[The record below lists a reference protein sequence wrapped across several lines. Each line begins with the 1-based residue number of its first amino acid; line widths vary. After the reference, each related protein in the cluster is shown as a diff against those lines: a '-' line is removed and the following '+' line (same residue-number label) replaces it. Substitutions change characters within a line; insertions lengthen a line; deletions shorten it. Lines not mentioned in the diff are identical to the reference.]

1 MGMRIFKDESKLS
14 LEYVPPVLPHR
25 ENELRLLKAFFSGIL
40 KGKQNISVR
49 AIISGSA
56 GTGKTAM
63 AKLFGK
69 QMEVEAKNKQ
79 MNLKYI
85 HVNCRVNRTLFTI
98 LKRVVEY
105 LKIPLPSRGY
115 STEELMHGLLN
126 YLAENDLYIILA
138 LDDLEVLIKEEGSD
152 PFYFLMKIG
161 EDRDDRMSRLSFIF
175 IVRNPEILN
184 MLESGARV
192 GMLSNIVHLPE
203 YNAAQ
208 LYDILSY
215 RASEAF
221 FDNVILEESIRLIA
235 DLASERGDARY
246 AIETLWRSGK
256 YAEAEGCDI
265 VTPEHVRKAAASI
278 YPAIKKENLAY
289 LSLHEKLILLAVTR
303 ALASNEK
310 AYTTSSELNELYR
323 LVCEEYKVQPK
334 AYTRFWEY
342 LQKLEDQ
349 GIIRIKVSSEG
360 IRGRRSYI
368 TLPEIPVS
376 ILQHELTKLLEGGNV
391 EL

>member
-1 MGMRIFKDESKLS
+1 MRIFKDEGKLS

-25 ENELRLLKAFFSGIL
+25 EGELRLLKAFFSGLL
-40 KGKQNISVR
+40 KSKQCISVKT
-49 AIISGSA
+49 IISGSA
-56 GTGKTAM
+56 GTGKTAI
-63 AKLFGK
+63 AKLFGR
-69 QMEVEAKNKQ
+69 QMEAEAKSKQ
-79 MNLKYI
+79 MNLRYI
-85 HVNCRVNRTLFTI
+85 HVNCRVNRTLFMI
-98 LKRVVEY
+98 LKRVVEH

-115 STEELMHGLLN
+115 STEELMHGFLD
-126 YLAENDLYIILA
+126 YLAESDLYIILA
-138 LDDLEVLIKEEGSD
+138 LDDLEVLIKEEGLD
-152 PFYFLMKIG
+152 PFYFLMKVG
-161 EDRDDRMSRLSFIF
+161 EDRDDRMSRLSFLF

-184 MLESGARV
+184 ILESGVRV
-192 GMLSNIVHLPE
+192 GMLNNMVHLSE
-203 YNAAQ
+203 YNAIQ

-256 YAEAEGCDI
+256 YAEAEGSNV

-278 YPAIKKENLAY
+278 YPAIKKENLTY
-289 LSLHEKLILLAVTR
+289 LSLHEKLILLAITR
-303 ALASNEK
+303 ALASNDK

-360 IRGRRSYI
+360 VRGRRSYI

-376 ILQHELTKLLEGGNV
+376 ILQHELTRLLESGSR

>member
-1 MGMRIFKDESKLS
+1 MRIFKDEGKLS

-25 ENELRLLKAFFSGIL
+25 EDELRLLKAFFSSIL
-40 KGKQNISVR
+40 KGKQSISVR

-69 QMEVEAKNKQ
+69 QMEAEAKSKQ
-79 MNLKYI
+79 MNLRYI
-85 HVNCRVNRTLFTI
+85 HVNCRVNRTLFTV
-98 LKRVVEY
+98 LKRVVEH

-126 YLAENDLYIILA
+126 YLVENDLYIILA
-138 LDDLEVLIKEEGSD
+138 LDDLEVLIKEEGAD
-152 PFYFLMKIG
+152 PFYFLMKVG

-175 IVRNPEILN
+175 IVRNPEMLN
-184 MLESGARV
+184 MLEGSARV
-192 GMLSNIVHLPE
+192 GILNNIVHLSE
-203 YNAAQ
+203 YNATQ

-221 FDNVILEESIRLIA
+221 FDNVVLEESIRLIA

-256 YAEAEGCDI
+256 YAEAEGSDV
-265 VTPEHVRKAAASI
+265 VTSEHVRKAAASI

-289 LSLHEKLILLAVTR
+289 LSLHEKLILLAITR

-310 AYTTSSELNELYR
+310 AYTTSAELNELYR

-376 ILQHELTKLLEGGNV
+376 ILQHELIRLLEGGSK
-391 EL
+391 EF